1 MCSLFGLID
10 YKHTLSGNQKSRI
23 LSVLATECEVRG
35 TDATGIAYNS
45 RGRLQIFK
53 KAVPAHEMKIRI
65 PSDSHVIMGHTR
77 MTTQGSEKIHGNNHP
92 FPGNVSGKRFALA
105 HNGVLYNDTYLRTK
119 LHLPKTPI
127 ETDSYVAVQLLEQ
140 SNALNLNS
148 LKTMAEQVEG
158 TFVFTVLDDENTIYI
173 AKGDNPICIY
183 RYPSLGLILYASTV
197 DILEAALT
205 LLDFHPETLER
216 VMLQPGELC
225 RIDAHGRVT
234 RKSFHFHHPL
244 FSLAQ
249 PVISYAKRGYGT
261 YIRQLRRMAGW
272 YGYDTHAVDELLDEG
287 FTPEEVEECLCYGWR

>member
-45 RGRLQIFK
+45 RGRLRIFK
-53 KAVPAHEMKIRI
+53 KAIPAHEIKFRI
-65 PSDSHVIMGHTR
+65 PGDARVIMGHTR

-92 FPGNVSGKRFALA
+92 FPGNVPGKRFALA
-105 HNGVLYNDTYLRTK
+105 HNGVIYNDTYLRTK

-183 RYPSLGLILYASTV
+183 RYPNLGLILYASTV
-197 DILEAALT
+197 EILEAALT
-205 LLDFHPETLER
+205 LLNFHPETPER

-225 RIDAHGRVT
+225 CIDAHGRVT
-234 RKSFHFHHPL
+234 RKSFYFHHPI

-249 PVISYAKRGYGT
+249 PAFSSAKRGYGT

-272 YGYDTHAVDELLDEG
+272 YGYDAHAVDELLHEG
-287 FTPEEVEECLCYGWR
+287 FTPEEVEECLCYGRW

>member
-45 RGRLQIFK
+45 RGRLRIFK
-53 KAVPAHEMKIRI
+53 KAVPAHEMKFRI

-77 MTTQGSEKIHGNNHP
+77 MTTQGSEKVHGNNHP

-105 HNGVLYNDTYLRTK
+105 HNGVLYNDTYLCTK

-158 TFVFTVLDDENTIYI
+158 TFVFTVLDDENTVYI
-173 AKGDNPICIY
+173 AKGENPICIY
-183 RYPSLGLILYASTV
+183 RYSSLGLILYASTV
-197 DILEAALT
+197 EILEAALT
-205 LLDFHPETLER
+205 LLDFHPETPER
-216 VMLQPGELC
+216 VILQPGELC

-234 RKSFHFHHPL
+234 RKAFRL
-244 FSLAQ
+244 QQSLLTWSRPAAH
-249 PVISYAKRGYGT
+249 SRGHGYGV
-261 YIRQLRRMAGW
+261 YIRELRRMAGW
-272 YGYDTHAVDELLDEG
+272 YGYDAHAVDELLHKG
-287 FTPEEVEECLCYGWR
+287 FTPEEVEECLCCGRW